1 MVSHDGAV
9 PPDQL
14 VFNAELDA
22 VVVSAVAVVVARFPD
37 ESECPLSE
45 AALQISGIEL
55 MKPVLRVW
63 SVEEGP
69 VRPVLRVLLG
79 RLIGCTAA
87 EKEY

>member
-1 MVSHDGAV
+1 VASHDAAV
-9 PPDQL
+9 LPDQV

-22 VVVSAVAVVVARFPD
+22 AVVSAVVGARFPD
-37 ESECPLSE
+37 ESECQVGE
-45 AALQISGIEL
+45 RALWISGFEL

-69 VRPVLRVLLG
+69 VRPLLRVLLG

-87 EKEY
+87 EKEH

>member
-9 PPDQL
+9 RPDQL

-22 VVVSAVAVVVARFPD
+22 VVVARFPD
-37 ESECPLSE
+37 ESECLLSE

>member
-1 MVSHDGAV
+1 MASHDGAV
-9 PPDQL
+9 PPDQV
-14 VFNAELDA
+14 VFNAKLDVA
-22 VVVSAVAVVVARFPD
+22 VVSAVAVARFPD
-37 ESECPLSE
+37 ESDCPLSE

-69 VRPVLRVLLG
+69 VRPLLRVLLG

-87 EKEY
+87 EKQH

>member
-14 VFNAELDA
+14 VFNAEVDA
-22 VVVSAVAVVVARFPD
+22 VVVSAVAVVRFPD
-37 ESECPLSE
+37 ESECLLGE

-69 VRPVLRVLLG
+69 VRPVLRVLG
-79 RLIGCTAA
+79 RLIGCAAA

>member
-22 VVVSAVAVVVARFPD
+22 VVVSAVAVARFPD
-37 ESECPLSE
+37 ENECPLSE

-69 VRPVLRVLLG
+69 VRPLLRVLVG